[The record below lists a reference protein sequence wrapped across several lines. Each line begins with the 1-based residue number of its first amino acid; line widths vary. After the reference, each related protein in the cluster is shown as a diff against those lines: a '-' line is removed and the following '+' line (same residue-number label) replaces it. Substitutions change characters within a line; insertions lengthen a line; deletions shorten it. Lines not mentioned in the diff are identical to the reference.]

1 MACFNRKRLVVM
13 LRVTTLCL
21 HSKETHKPASVVI
34 YLAHKPCTGFAGKDI
49 GKLVMETLTDPGG
62 LNLSKKFVLANNCQ
76 QPQCRL
82 IRLVPQPEAN
92 SCLRFMSY
100 DTFLGMHIGQIALF
114 IINDNRHCSCP
125 LGFGQWVL
133 TYVFLGHPAHSVHKA
148 NRDRA

>member
-21 HSKETHKPASVVI
+21 HSKETHKPASLVI

-82 IRLVPQPEAN
+82 WRIVPQPEAN